1 MDINMPVMDG
11 YEATENILKI
21 LRKKHQED
29 ETHIL
34 ALTAQ

>member
-11 YEATENILKI
+11 YEATENIMDI
-21 LRKKHQED
+21 LRKNNQED
-29 ETHIL
+29 VTHIL